1 MTKTTCVH
9 STPPTNTPID
19 TTRRHFLLTV
29 AAGGGLA
36 AAIPTAVLAAAP
48 AVDPIYAAIER
59 HKQTCVIWDAAV
71 DVRSNFNDL
80 TMTDEQREQRD
91 ELDDAV
97 DDAWEP
103 CEQASVD
110 LITTEPT
117 TRTGIITAIRYIQIQ
132 MRDDGTYMSQDV
144 EFEYS
149 EGSEGDSR
157 AAMGWI
163 DAFLDTIAAAT
174 AALDKAVQSCPGK
187 TPR

>member
-1 MTKTTCVH
+1 MTKATRVH

-19 TTRRHFLLTV
+19 TTRRHLLTI
-29 AAGGGLA
+29 AAGGAVA

-59 HKQTCVIWDAAV
+59 HKHTAKIWDAAV
-71 DVRSNFNDL
+71 DIRSHFHDL
-80 TMTDEQREQRD
+80 DMTDEQREQRD
-91 ELDDAV
+91 LLDDAV

-117 TRTGIITAIRYIQIQ
+117 TRAGIITAIRYIQIQ
-132 MRDDGTYMSQDV
+132 MRDDGIYMSQDV
-144 EFEYS
+144 EFEYT
-149 EGSEGDSR
+149 EGDEGDSR

-163 DAFLDTIAAAT
+163 DAFLETVADAT
-174 AALDKAVQSCPGK
+174 AALSGVQS
-187 TPR
+187 